1 MEIRPFQVIHYPFE
15 SALLSQVVCPPY
27 DRVTD
32 ELIAELRARHPQN
45 FVRAVIGTSLA
56 DHKYHDKAA
65 STLRGWLAEGVL
77 KEEERE
83 KVLVYRQ
90 RYTCPLT
97 GQNRRRSGFFALL
110 RLPERDKEEVLP
122 HERTFSE
129 HKADRLLLYRAVRG
143 TPEPIFV
150 LYSDPSG
157 KVLQELEQ
165 TPTQVEFTDL
175 HEHRN
180 ELALLDS
187 PEAVRVLK
195 EVVESQKLLI
205 ADGHHRF
212 ETGQNYRDECRAA
225 NPGDPTPQASDYIL
239 VYFTAIEDPG
249 LVILPTH
256 RLVKGVTQSDIESF
270 LSRAKDFFEVEEFP
284 GMVTPDTLTEGAM
297 ALAGAKEG
305 REALAFVT
313 RHSIR
318 LLHLRDREKLK
329 SLLPPEVAEPLRDLP
344 VVWLHQVLL
353 GKLLG
358 IRQEEGAPD
367 RIAYVRTG
375 EEVAGG
381 LSEGGYDVAFLL
393 RGTLPEEVKRV
404 AESGHRMPQK
414 STDFFPKVLSGVAA
428 YLHP

>member
-150 LYSDPSG
+150 LM
-157 KVLQELEQ
+157 
-165 TPTQVEFTDL
+165 
-175 HEHRN
+175 
-180 ELALLDS
+180 
-187 PEAVRVLK
+187 
-195 EVVESQKLLI
+195 
-205 ADGHHRF
+205 
-212 ETGQNYRDECRAA
+212 
-225 NPGDPTPQASDYIL
+225 PQAPS
-239 VYFTAIEDPG
+239 
-249 LVILPTH
+249 PT
-256 RLVKGVTQSDIESF
+256 
-270 LSRAKDFFEVEEFP
+270 
-284 GMVTPDTLTEGAM
+284 
-297 ALAGAKEG
+297 
-305 REALAFVT
+305 
-313 RHSIR
+313 
-318 LLHLRDREKLK
+318 
-329 SLLPPEVAEPLRDLP
+329 
-344 VVWLHQVLL
+344 
-353 GKLLG
+353 
-358 IRQEEGAPD
+358 
-367 RIAYVRTG
+367 
-375 EEVAGG
+375 
-381 LSEGGYDVAFLL
+381 
-393 RGTLPEEVKRV
+393 
-404 AESGHRMPQK
+404 
-414 STDFFPKVLSGVAA
+414 
-428 YLHP
+428 